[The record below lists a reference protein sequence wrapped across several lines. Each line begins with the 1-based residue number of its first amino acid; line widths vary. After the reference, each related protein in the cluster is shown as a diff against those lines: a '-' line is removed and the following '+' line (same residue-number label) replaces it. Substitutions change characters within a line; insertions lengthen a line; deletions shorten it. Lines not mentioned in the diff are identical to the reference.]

1 MHVDELTTNPRKGDG
16 RIEYQPD
23 ALLTVANAPQYFNR
37 AHLRRKEDALSYNN
51 QFPASSLLAI
61 PVTATPAT
69 PAQQIAPSVFKTPTM
84 VNLPSGQYSS
94 QIIDVAVAVQNGQVV
109 GIDCFHQLTDS
120 SGRTYHMRFR
130 YYAPHEVDALVET
143 VASYGLTGSLGALL
157 QGLQESVDVTPKAPP
172 SNYMYIAQRTLHA
185 TTLTATVSS
194 STTTLPETYTPI
206 DGSSTT
212 ASSPTPCKGGGLSS
226 RRKFGSKQPTM
237 SRQKA
242 TLLSEDD
249 EDDDD
254 DWLNEDED

>member
-1 MHVDELTTNPRKGDG
+1 M
-16 RIEYQPD
+16 
-23 ALLTVANAPQYFNR
+23 
-37 AHLRRKEDALSYNN
+37 SNN
-51 QFPASSLLAI
+51 NKQTASSLLAI

-143 VASYGLTGSLGALL
+143 VASYGLTGSLGSLL

-172 SNYMYIAQRTLHA
+172 SNYMYIAHRTLQA
-185 TTLTATVSS
+185 TTQTTAVS
-194 STTTLPETYTPI
+194 STTTTSPTTATPVT
-206 DGSSTT
+206 GSSTT
-212 ASSPTPCKGGGLSS
+212 ANPLTSCKGGGLSS

-237 SRQKA
+237 SRQQA